1 MEDSPP
7 PGEALRIK
15 QLLGWLGG
23 QENEH
28 PIDDN
33 SLRPFAK
40 MGVGFFDD
48 EGRGAAALDQIQVRT
63 RMIET
68 QLHLQHSNQ

>member
-7 PGEALRIK
+7 GEDLRIK
-15 QLLGWLGG
+15 RLLGWLGG

-28 PIDDN
+28 PINDN
-33 SLRPFAK
+33 SLPFSK
-40 MGVGFFDD
+40 MGVGFFED

-63 RMIET
+63 RDNRNPIAFATFKT
-68 QLHLQHSNQ
+68 Q